1 MFDLFEIVGNKEIVK
16 LIFEASSQEP
26 ELRIVKGELMGC
38 VHEGMLKNLGF
49 LNSHK
54 MKTTKIR
61 YVPRSLVSIM
71 CTLNM
76 FPLNSL
82 PGHEVPHSKLL

>member
-1 MFDLFEIVGNKEIVK
+1 VFDLFEIVGNKEIVK
-16 LIFEASSQEP
+16 LIFEASSP
-26 ELRIVKGELMGC
+26 EAVLRIVKGELMGC

-61 YVPRSLVSIM
+61 YVPRS
-71 CTLNM
+71 
-76 FPLNSL
+76 
-82 PGHEVPHSKLL
+82 